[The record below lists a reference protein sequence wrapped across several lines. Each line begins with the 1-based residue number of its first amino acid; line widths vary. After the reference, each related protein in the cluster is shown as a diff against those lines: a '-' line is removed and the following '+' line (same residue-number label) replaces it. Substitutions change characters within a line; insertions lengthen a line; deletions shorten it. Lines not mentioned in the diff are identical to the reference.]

1 MPQAIDNKN
10 DALKFAM
17 KLIGL
22 RRRSEAEIRQR
33 LEGKGCDA
41 ALTEETVVELYRYK
55 YLDDEAFAESYI
67 NDRMN
72 FRPAGRFVLKS
83 ELKKK
88 GINESIIE
96 DKLAELTDGKKE
108 LEMAEKL
115 IEKKLRM
122 SGPKDE
128 KKLQGRIIYYLQ
140 SRGFSSEIISQAM
153 KNKLK
158 LNRNIINKD
167 D

>member
-1 MPQAIDNKN
+1 MPQPLDNKN

-33 LEGKGCDA
+33 LADKGCDA
-41 ALTEETVVELYRYK
+41 ALTEETVAELYRYK

-72 FRPAGRFVLKS
+72 FRPAGRFVLKN
-83 ELKKK
+83 ELAKK
-88 GINESIIE
+88 GIAKNIIE
-96 DKLAELTDGKKE
+96 EKLAELTGGERE
-108 LEMAEKL
+108 LAVAEKL
-115 IEKKLRM
+115 IEKKLRT
-122 SGPKDE
+122 SNPKDE
-128 KKLQGRIIYYLQ
+128 KKLRDRIIYHLR

-153 KNKLK
+153 QNKLK
-158 LNRNIINKD
+158 SDKHIIHED

>member
-1 MPQAIDNKN
+1 MPQPLDNKN

-33 LEGKGCDA
+33 LADKGCDA
-41 ALTEETVVELYRYK
+41 ALTEETVAELYRYK

-72 FRPAGRFVLKS
+72 FRPVGRFVLKN
-83 ELKKK
+83 ELEKK
-88 GINESIIE
+88 GIAKSIIE
-96 DKLAELTDGKKE
+96 EKLAKLTSEEQE
-108 LEMAEKL
+108 LEMAKKL
-115 IEKKLRM
+115 IEKKLRT
-122 SGPKDE
+122 SNLKDE
-128 KKLQGRIIYYLQ
+128 KKLRDRIIYHLR

-153 KNKLK
+153 QNKLK
-158 LNRNIINKD
+158 SDKHIIHEND
-167 D
+167 

>member
-1 MPQAIDNKN
+1 MPQTIDNKN
-10 DALKFAM
+10 DTLKFAM

-22 RRRSEAEIRQR
+22 RRRSEVEIRQR
-33 LEGKGCDA
+33 LEDKGCDA
-41 ALTEETVVELYRYK
+41 ALTEETVAELYRYK
-55 YLDDEAFAESYI
+55 YLDDEAFTESYI

-72 FRPAGRFVLKS
+72 FRPAGRFVLKN

-88 GINESIIE
+88 GIAESIIE
-96 DKLAELTDGKKE
+96 DKLAELMGGEKE
-108 LEMAEKL
+108 LEMAERL
-115 IEKKLRM
+115 VEKKMRM
-122 SGPKDE
+122 SQPKDE
-128 KKLQGRIIYYLQ
+128 KKMRDRIIYHLQ

-158 LNRNIINKD
+158 LDRNIINED